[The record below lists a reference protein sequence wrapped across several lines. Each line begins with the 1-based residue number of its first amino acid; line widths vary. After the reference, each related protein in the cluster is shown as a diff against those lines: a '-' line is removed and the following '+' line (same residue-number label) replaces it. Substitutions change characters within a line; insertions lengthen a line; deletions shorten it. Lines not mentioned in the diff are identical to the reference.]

1 MSLIQPSQHPAY
13 VFRTAGGLYLTTQQ
27 EWGKVTA
34 FRHGFVPSKPFLMS
48 HHEELSVEIGI
59 SADGTKT
66 RVRRPVR
73 PDGVRPGM
81 QSLCFQAPHPRNWA
95 HTSDIFATYAGVLVS
110 SFRPGRTHLLFGLD
124 GAWQVNPTGTE
135 GRPLESYGWDGAMQR
150 VTITELLSSLR
161 YPRILRI
168 SEEANLEGWAA
179 FTAASPGW
187 IPLTDTLERALREA
201 DGELLAIHRDPAAP
215 YQPLV
220 RARGYDRTD
229 PQSSEAFKEVVETF
243 WRGLRECCERCG
255 KKEVDIRLL
264 RRPVG
269 EMLHFA
275 SLCASCAVEVLDA
288 TG

>member
-1 MSLIQPSQHPAY
+1 MSPIQPSLHPAY

-34 FRHGFVPSKPFLMS
+34 FRRGFVSSKPFLMS

-66 RVRRPVR
+66 RVRRPVS
-73 PDGVRPGM
+73 PDEVRPGM
-81 QSLCFQAPHPRNWA
+81 QSLCFQAPHPRDWA
-95 HTSDIFATYAGVLVS
+95 YTSDIFATYAGVLVS
-110 SFRPGRTHLLFGLD
+110 SFRPGRAHLLFGLH
-124 GAWQVNPTGTE
+124 GAWHVNATGTM
-135 GRPLESYGWDGAMQR
+135 GRPLVSYGWDGAMQR
-150 VTITELLSSLR
+150 VTVAELLSSLR

-187 IPLTDTLERALREA
+187 IPLTDTLERALVNVG
-201 DGELLAIHRDPAAP
+201 GELLAIHRDPAAP

-220 RARGYDRTD
+220 RASGYDHID

-255 KKEVDIRLL
+255 KKEEDIRLL
-264 RRPVG
+264 RRPAG
-269 EMLHFA
+269 EVLHFA
-275 SLCASCAVEVLDA
+275 SLCTACAVEVLDA
-288 TG
+288 G